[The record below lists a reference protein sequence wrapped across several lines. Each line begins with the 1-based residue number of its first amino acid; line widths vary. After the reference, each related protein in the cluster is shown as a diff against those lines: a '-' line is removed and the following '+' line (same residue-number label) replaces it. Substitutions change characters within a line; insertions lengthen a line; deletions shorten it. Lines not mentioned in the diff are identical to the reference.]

1 VSRLGFA
8 SQNLGSSAAVGTPT
22 ATSSAAG
29 GGLGASKANGSSGG
43 SRLGASGDKRG
54 KGGVLRG
61 VLETL
66 EQVSEALCC
75 PITHEVFVDPVVAAD
90 GITYERRAI
99 VDWLST
105 HNTSPMTNTVLPN
118 LQLHP
123 NSLVKTLV
131 EELL

>member
-1 VSRLGFA
+1 VSR
-8 SQNLGSSAAVGTPT
+8 
-22 ATSSAAG
+22 
-29 GGLGASKANGSSGG
+29 ANGSVSSSGGG
-43 SRLGASGDKRG
+43 SRLGASGKRG

-123 NSLVKTLV
+123 NSLVKTLA